1 MTLLVNKIT
10 ALNRL
15 KVLEECSFCQL
26 NLVFIYRFV
35 AVINKDVAHLKAFN
49 YIPNDASVPQ
59 NILSFLDIPIELK
72 EPIGE
77 EVTLKELREK
87 ITNLYLRQKLGMTDK
102 DITKLWK
109 VYSRLRHKST
119 EGMVNV
125 INLLLD
131 RLKFPKQRIINN
143 MFLLHAC
150 ADNIAQIIAKVPQI
164 GGVPME
170 KLILKRPK
178 IAMQN
183 ADSVWAIVKFI
194 KTYDIPESRL
204 DDFIIFDFSNSQ
216 ID

>member
-15 KVLEECSFCQL
+15 KVLEECSFSEFK
-26 NLVFIYRFV
+26 LVFIYRFV

-49 YIPNDASVPQ
+49 YIHKDASVPQ
-59 NILSFLDIPIELK
+59 NILSRLDIPIKLK

-77 EVTLKELREK
+77 EVTLKVLRET
-87 ITNLYLRQKLGMTDK
+87 ITNLYLRRKLGMTDQ

-131 RLKFPKQRIINN
+131 RLKFPEQRIINN
-143 MFLLHAC
+143 MFLLYAC
-150 ADNIAQIIAKVPQI
+150 ADNISQMIAKVPQI

-183 ADSVWAIVKFI
+183 ADTVWAIVKLI
-194 KTYDIPESRL
+194 KSYDIPESRF
-204 DDFIIFDFSNSQ
+204 DDFIIFFNSQ